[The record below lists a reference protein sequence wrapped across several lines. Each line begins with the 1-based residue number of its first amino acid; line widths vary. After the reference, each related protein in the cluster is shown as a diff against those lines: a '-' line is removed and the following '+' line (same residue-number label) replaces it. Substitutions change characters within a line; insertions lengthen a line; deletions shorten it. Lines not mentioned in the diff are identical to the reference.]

1 MTNYLKALLALL
13 QLLIL
18 SQSASGFSSI
28 SVHAPLRRSASA
40 LSSSLHESPS
50 PPGDKPLPMLQ
61 QLKRGLASVA
71 CASALAS
78 SLLAPLQALAIESQV
93 IGQIQG
99 SGLVFKDTLEVE
111 RFEDP
116 KIRGVTLYIT
126 NFQRPITERLTT
138 SFLQDPSYASVA
150 CVKSAPTVAVA
161 DNINTSPQGEEVFQE
176 SKSLLFKTLRGK
188 FPHRLIGTPPE
199 VMVL

>member
-1 MTNYLKALLALL
+1 MTSYSKLPLVLLP
-13 QLLIL
+13 LLI
-18 SQSASGFSSI
+18 QSTSGFSSI
-28 SVHAPLRRSASA
+28 SVHALLPRSASA
-40 LSSSLHESPS
+40 RSSWLQETPSPS
-50 PPGDKPLPMLQ
+50 DEKPLTMLQ
-61 QLKRGLASVA
+61 HVKRGFASFSYA
-71 CASALAS
+71 
-78 SLLAPLQALAIESQV
+78 SLLAAGLVAPLQALAVESKV

-126 NFQRPITERLTT
+126 NFQRPLTERLTT

-150 CVKSAPTVAVA
+150 CVRSAPTVAVA
-161 DNINTSPQGEEVFQE
+161 DNINASPQGEEVFQE

-188 FPHRLIGTPPE
+188 FRWRGS
-199 VMVL
+199 